1 MLEKSCRFSAL
12 LYFSPSSNRR
22 RAARIRPSLVFQPKS
37 SCCVLMSRRSPLVV
51 IHSRKEYFRWAF
63 VSNRKVL
70 SASWTSLLVL
80 IPIKGSTGLPG
91 VKSLLAFSSFVVDCF
106 TDDFPRIQSLGPAA
120 GSLYP
125 VVGFGSYSAPARPP
139 RRSGRNRCRES

>member
-1 MLEKSCRFSAL
+1 MQL
-12 LYFSPSSNRR
+12 LRPFILLSFVESSTSSSDSSFLSLP
-22 RAARIRPSLVFQPKS
+22 AEVLLLRPDVQAKS
-37 SCCVLMSRRSPLVV
+37 SCRDTLRR
-51 IHSRKEYFRWAF
+51 EYLRRAF
-63 VSNRKVL
+63 VSHRQVL
-70 SASWTSLLVL
+70 SASCTSLLDL
-80 IPIKGSTGLPG
+80 IPIKCSTGLPG

-106 TDDFPRIQSLGPAA
+106 ADDFPRIQSLGPAA